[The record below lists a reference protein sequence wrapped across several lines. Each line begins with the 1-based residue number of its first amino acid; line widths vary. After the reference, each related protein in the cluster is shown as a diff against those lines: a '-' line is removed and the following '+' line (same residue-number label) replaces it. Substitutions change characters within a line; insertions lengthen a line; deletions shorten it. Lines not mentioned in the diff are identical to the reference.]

1 MKRTLL
7 TSLILVFCSQ
17 LFAQNESNI
26 WYFGEKAGL
35 DFNSGSPVSLSD
47 GQLITTEGCAAIS
60 DKNGYLLFYTNGENV
75 WNRNHQIMPNG
86 TGLMGGFSSSQSSI
100 IVPFPDNDSLY
111 YIFTTAQERDP
122 YGFRY
127 SIVNM
132 KHDNGS
138 GDIIVKNVLLLS
150 NVYEKVTAVK
160 QRNCSNYWVVTKKW
174 DSDEYYAYLITS
186 SGISSPV
193 VSNTGNLTGGLSS
206 SSRGQ
211 MKFSPDGNKIAVA
224 YNIAYDFVELMN
236 FDQTTGVLSNAT
248 KLTPNPPAN
257 ELYSLGCYGVEF
269 SPNSQLLYV
278 GACYVFSNPQ
288 LLTLFQYNVS
298 YNDSLQ
304 IIASKKLIDGSH
316 INFAMQLGPDKK
328 IYIATYDNYLNV
340 INNPDIEGVDCSFGA
355 QAIQLTSVS
364 QAGLPAMIQSFFKDP
379 IIATGNCEFQNIN
392 FSIQN
397 SSDLVSVEW
406 DFGDPLSGLDNASNS
421 FTPLHIFS
429 QQGSYNVR
437 LVYLRNGGCF
447 PDTVYKQIYAGPF
460 KLFLGGDTT
469 LCEGDTLRLH
479 ANIPNATNL
488 WSDGSNDTLMKV
500 SKPGKYWI
508 RATLNSCWATD
519 TIDVFFKARP
529 SFSLGND
536 TSICSNNTIT
546 LSPQPTFATTSYLWN
561 DGSVV
566 SQIIVNQPGVYWLTV
581 TDRIGC
587 SGRDTITVSFK
598 TLPQFSLGNDTTL
611 CEKNNLLLNA
621 NVYGASNYLWNTG
634 ATTSTINASQTNI
647 YWVDVTK
654 DQCVYRD
661 SINVLFKPLPVVNL
675 GNDTTLCEDHT
686 FLLDAENPGS
696 TYQWQNNS
704 TSQIFTVSNQGIYW
718 TTVNKNGCL
727 ASDTIIINY
736 KLKPVFTL
744 GRDTGICNG
753 MTIILQPII
762 QNPQGV
768 NYVWSNG
775 SYTTSISITQEGV
788 YSLTA
793 TNYCGSKSDNI
804 TVAKGICKVYV
815 PSAFTSNNDGLNDVF
830 RAMFGENVIDFKMQV
845 YNRWGE
851 VVFEARDINRG
862 WDGKIK
868 GQNQPNGVY
877 VWIVKYKTVTNSK
890 EQLMKGTVMLIR

>member
-1 MKRTLL
+1 M
-7 TSLILVFCSQ
+7 
-17 LFAQNESNI
+17 
-26 WYFGEKAGL
+26 
-35 DFNSGSPVSLSD
+35 
-47 GQLITTEGCAAIS
+47 
-60 DKNGYLLFYTNGENV
+60 
-75 WNRNHQIMPNG
+75 
-86 TGLMGGFSSSQSSI
+86 
-100 IVPFPDNDSLY
+100 
-111 YIFTTAQERDP
+111 
-122 YGFRY
+122 
-127 SIVNM
+127 
-132 KHDNGS
+132 
-138 GDIIVKNVLLLS
+138 
-150 NVYEKVTAVK
+150 
-160 QRNCSNYWVVTKKW
+160 
-174 DSDEYYAYLITS
+174 
-186 SGISSPV
+186 
-193 VSNTGNLTGGLSS
+193 
-206 SSRGQ
+206 
-211 MKFSPDGNKIAVA
+211 
-224 YNIAYDFVELMN
+224 
-236 FDQTTGVLSNAT
+236 
-248 KLTPNPPAN
+248 
-257 ELYSLGCYGVEF
+257 
-269 SPNSQLLYV
+269 
-278 GACYVFSNPQ
+278 
-288 LLTLFQYNVS
+288 
-298 YNDSLQ
+298 
-304 IIASKKLIDGSH
+304 
-316 INFAMQLGPDKK
+316 
-328 IYIATYDNYLNV
+328 
-340 INNPDIEGVDCSFGA
+340 
-355 QAIQLTSVS
+355 
-364 QAGLPAMIQSFFKDP
+364 
-379 IIATGNCEFQNIN
+379 
-392 FSIQN
+392 
-397 SSDLVSVEW
+397 
-406 DFGDPLSGLDNASNS
+406 
-421 FTPLHIFS
+421 
-429 QQGSYNVR
+429 
-437 LVYLRNGGCF
+437 
-447 PDTVYKQIYAGPF
+447 
-460 KLFLGGDTT
+460 
-469 LCEGDTLRLH
+469 
-479 ANIPNATNL
+479 
-488 WSDGSNDTLMKV
+488 
-500 SKPGKYWI
+500 
-508 RATLNSCWATD
+508 
-519 TIDVFFKARP
+519 
-529 SFSLGND
+529 
-536 TSICSNNTIT
+536 
-546 LSPQPTFATTSYLWN
+546 SPQPTFATTSYLWN

-815 PSAFTSNNDGLNDVF
+815 PSAFTPNNDGLNDVF